1 MEVWDIVRDGR
12 TELADLLDTLTPEE
26 WDAPS
31 LCEHWRVR
39 DVTAHLVQGATLS
52 KGQMVGTALRYGFR
66 IDTMLEREAIKLGD
80 SPTEQL
86 AESLRDNA
94 GNRNLPPGVKA
105 TNVAIDVFVHSQDIR
120 RPLAKPCDYPEERFR
135 AVADAESAMNIGF
148 PAKKRITGLKLRA
161 TDVDWTHGDGPEV
174 TGPAEALIMAMGG
187 RPAALADLSGDG
199 LATLTGR
206 LGA

>member
-1 MEVWDIVRDGR
+1 MEVWDIVLDGR

-26 WDAPS
+26 WDAPT

-52 KGQMVGTALRYGFR
+52 TGQILGKAVRYGFR
-66 IDTMLEREAIKLGD
+66 IDTMLEREARKLGD
-80 SPTEQL
+80 SPPDQL
-86 AESLRDNA
+86 ARSLRENA
-94 GNRNLPPGVKA
+94 GSRSLPPGVKA
-105 TNVAIDVFVHSQDIR
+105 TNVAIDVFVHTQDIR
-120 RPLAKPCDYPEERFR
+120 RPLAKPCEYPEERLR

-148 PAKKRITGLKLRA
+148 PAKKRIAGLKLRA

-187 RPAALADLSGDG
+187 RGAALADLSGNG
-199 LATLTGR
+199 LATLTAR
-206 LGA
+206 LEA